1 MERTVRILAMAVCLE
16 MWMRRI
22 LGKTSEIAVNG
33 KYVVFTTTVP
43 QAKITAFLG
52 NRFVRELGDIIVLDV
67 V

>member
-16 MWMRRI
+16 
-22 LGKTSEIAVNG
+22 
-33 KYVVFTTTVP
+33 YVVFTTTVP